1 MSEATVVNLFL
12 TARVLLVGG
21 ILVVLPRITRKGLV
35 FGAYVGEA
43 TVDRKDARR
52 ILAGWDRSCVTLM
65 VVSLLVGWAI
75 SLAGRPV
82 AGNLTGTAILVLGA
96 AMLYLRFHHRAR
108 DLVPAA
114 AARQAEQATAPLL
127 GSDARGTGLAVFA
140 LGFCLV
146 TALATLAYAIV
157 SYPAVRGESFALI
170 VLAPGVNLLLSPFL
184 ALLALLTVRAKRSVW
199 TALLFCAFMALL
211 SVEIVRL
218 GLSETRDIGF
228 RIVWMAGIAVAFMLA
243 ALIWIMTRYGQGG
256 ALRETG
262 TVEAPLTNGLADNAR
277 WVWGVFYVDR
287 DDPSIMVEK
296 RFGIGYTLNYGNRTA
311 IRIVVTWLILALGLA
326 ALALLGG

>member
-1 MSEATVVNLFL
+1 
-12 TARVLLVGG
+12 
-21 ILVVLPRITRKGLV
+21 V

-184 ALLALLTVRAKRSVW
+184 ALLALLTVRAKRSVRGGSGGGSVEAQNAFRTTMANLTSW